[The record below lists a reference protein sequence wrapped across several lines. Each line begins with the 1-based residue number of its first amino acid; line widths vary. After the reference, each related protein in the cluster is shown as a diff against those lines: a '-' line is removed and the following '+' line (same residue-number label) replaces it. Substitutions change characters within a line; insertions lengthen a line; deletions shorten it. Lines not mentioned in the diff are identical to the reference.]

1 MFYEEQSISKEGTS
15 SVLTHLEIN
24 RVAELSSM
32 EFLIQTSS
40 EKPPKVEKVG
50 KKKNYKQRNNK
61 ILTGGKTTISLL
73 C

>member
-1 MFYEEQSISKEGTS
+1 MFYEEQSISKGTS

-32 EFLIQTSS
+32 EYLIQTSS

>member
-1 MFYEEQSISKEGTS
+1 MFYEEQSISKGTS

-32 EFLIQTSS
+32 EYLIQTSS

-50 KKKNYKQRNNK
+50 KKK
-61 ILTGGKTTISLL
+61 KTTIINKGITKY
-73 C
+73 